1 MPCFRFCCRP
11 AALVALLVVAAT
23 VAPFGQALALQPA
36 AADPA
41 AAAAGGLVVPPLP
54 EGSPAELLAFV
65 QGLLP
70 PKQQPRSREEMMA
83 YIKGVSRVA
92 VEASDKI
99 LAQVKADDELYA
111 QAAQLKLQS
120 LSALRQLGDEQAAEQ
135 LAAFAATLAESP
147 VAPLAM
153 EGKRMLIVAAAQE
166 MFSSGDFAGA
176 GALVDQT
183 AALLKADPDDV
194 QTAGLAAQ
202 LAGALEQAPDA
213 DGVAARAMKTFGPL
227 MAASTNPRIQQ
238 LGESFSGKLRLL
250 GLPGNA
256 MEIKGA
262 LLDGT
267 PFDQTKLAGKV
278 VLVDFWATWCG
289 PCVAEIPN
297 MLTEYEKYHAQ
308 GFEVVGISLDEDKA
322 DVEKFVAENK
332 IPWPILFAGKGWQD
346 PVAQFYGISGIPQLV
361 LIGRDGNVIT
371 LDVRGKKLG
380 ARLAELFKDAAG
392 TNAGKDAG

>member
-11 AALVALLVVAAT
+11 VALVALLVVAAT
-23 VAPFGQALALQPA
+23 VAPSGQALALQPA
-36 AADPA
+36 AAE
-41 AAAAGGLVVPPLP
+41 AAGGLVVPPLP

-65 QGLLP
+65 KGLLP

-83 YIKGVSRVA
+83 YIQGVSRVA

-99 LAQVKADDELYA
+99 LAQVKADDELYG

-135 LAAFAATLAESP
+135 LAAFAASLAESP
-147 VAPLAM
+147 VGPLAM

-250 GLPGNA
+250 GLPGNP

-267 PFDQTKLAGKV
+267 PFDQAKLAGKV

-297 MLTEYEKYHAQ
+297 MLAQYEKYHDK
-308 GFEVVGISLDEDKA
+308 GFEVVGISLDEDRE

-371 LDVRGKKLG
+371 LDVRGEKLG
-380 ARLAELFKDAAG
+380 TRLAELFKKAG
-392 TNAGKDAG
+392 